1 MTKDELKALGL
12 TDEQVEAVV
21 NDYGQ
26 NYVSKPQF
34 NTKNEELKQVKGE
47 LTKVNAEIDTLK
59 KANEGNAELTK
70 QIETMKA
77 EAVER
82 EKMYK
87 AELHKMQVD
96 SIVERSLLT
105 AKAKNTKAVRA
116 LLNLE
121 DAKIKDDEIVGLSE
135 QLSALATSDP
145 YLFEAT
151 QDKATLITGT
161 KPGGNGTGT
170 SGGGIT
176 KDQFAKMTYTER
188 AKLYAENIRELKKA
202 HREWSEL
209 AEKLISE
216 KNKNNETVPTRN
228 IRR

>member
-26 NYVSKPQF
+26 NYVSKAQF

-47 LTKVNAEIDTLK
+47 LTKVNTEIDGLK

-70 QIETMKA
+70 QIEEMKA
-77 EAVER
+77 QADER
-82 EKMYK
+82 EKAYK

-105 AKAKNTKAVRA
+105 AKAKNSKAVRA
-116 LLNLE
+116 LLNL
-121 DAKIKDDEIVGLSE
+121 DDVKIKDDEIVGLSD
-135 QLSALATSDP
+135 QLNALATSDP
-145 YLFEAT
+145 YLFETVAT
-151 QDKATLITGT
+151 GAKPISGT
-161 KPGGNGTGT
+161 KPGGTSTGI

-188 AKLYAENIRELKKA
+188 AQLYAENKELYT
-202 HREWSEL
+202 SL
-209 AEKLISE
+209 T
-216 KNKNNETVPTRN
+216 NGGNEN
-228 IRR
+228 EEA

>member
-1 MTKDELKALGL
+1 MTKEELKALGL

-82 EKMYK
+82 EKTYK

-151 QDKATLITGT
+151 QAEATPITGT
-161 KPGGNGTGT
+161 KPGGNSTGI

-188 AKLYAENIRELKKA
+188 AKLYAENKELYTQ
-202 HREWSEL
+202 L
-209 AEKLISE
+209 TDGG
-216 KNKNNETVPTRN
+216 NEN
-228 IRR
+228 EEA